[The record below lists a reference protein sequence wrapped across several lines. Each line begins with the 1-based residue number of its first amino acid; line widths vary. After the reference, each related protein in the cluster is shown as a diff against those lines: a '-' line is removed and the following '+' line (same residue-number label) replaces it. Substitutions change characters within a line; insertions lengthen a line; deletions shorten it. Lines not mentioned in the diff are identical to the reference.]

1 MPRLRIILIIL
12 VMALLVLPSF
22 LQGSSGN
29 KDTLYQVSLEGAV
42 EHGLKSY
49 LERAFKEAERVEA
62 DAILMEINTPGGR
75 VDAAQEIRDLIVEAP
90 VPVYAYVKPQALS
103 AGAYLAMACDALYMA
118 PGATLGA
125 AEPRLGLTGEEVDEK
140 TLSAWEAEMI
150 TVAEMRGRDPE
161 IAAAMVRREISISGV
176 VESGKLLTLT
186 SQKALD
192 LDFIDGVFDSRRDL
206 LEHLNYGEATLVE
219 GEISAAEV
227 LARFITHPVTSTFLL
242 TIGFAALVLEIAT
255 AGFGVA
261 GSIGI
266 FSFALYFGGHII
278 AGLAGYEV
286 VILFTMG
293 ILLLIIEAFVT
304 GFGVLGA
311 GGMVAL
317 AASILL
323 SAASTGEGLRNLLIS
338 IVLAGF
344 IIAIS
349 FRYLVK
355 STRLQNIILSYK
367 EDKDLGYVGPKSF
380 TELVNKEG
388 VALTTLRPSGTAEI
402 EGERVDVVSEG
413 GYVSRGARVRVVNIE
428 GSRVI
433 VREIKEE
440 KEE

>member
-12 VMALLVLPSF
+12 VMALLAFPSF
-22 LQGSSGN
+22 LQGSGN

-90 VPVYAYVKPQALS
+90 VPVYAYVKPHALS

-140 TLSAWEAEMI
+140 ILSAWEAEMI

-161 IAAAMVRREISISGV
+161 IAAAMVRREISIPEV
-176 VESGKLLTLT
+176 VESVKLLTLT

-192 LDFIDGVFDSRRDL
+192 LGFIDGVFDSRRDL
-206 LEHLNYGEATLVE
+206 LEYLNYGEATLVE
-219 GEISAAEV
+219 GEMSAAEV

-266 FSFALYFGGHII
+266 LSFSLYFGGHII

-286 VILFTMG
+286 VILFIMG

-311 GGMVAL
+311 GGIVAL

-323 SAASTGEGLRNLLIS
+323 SAASTGEGLRNLIIS
-338 IVLAGF
+338 IILAGI

-355 STRLQNIILSYK
+355 SNWLQNIILSYK

-380 TELVNKEG
+380 MELVNKEG

-413 GYVSRGARVRVVNIE
+413 GYVPRGARVRVVNIE

-433 VREIKEE
+433 VRDIKEE